1 VKGSVSKVSVL
12 LAAVALSLVASCGAP
27 AAQPSAPAQ
36 PTAAPPTAAPSQ
48 PTASQ
53 QSGAPAQATSAPAA
67 AKPATGKPIKVGY
80 VGSLTGVGAD
90 VGNANLGGAKLAVED
105 VNGAG
110 GISGRPI
117 ELVIYDDQTDPAT
130 SVTRVEKLITQDEVE
145 AVIGG
150 THSATTM
157 ANRMVSEKYGI
168 VQLTPQAQN
177 VEATQGVK
185 WLFRGNA
192 VDVDNADA
200 IVDLA
205 YAMGFKKPSIQAST
219 SAFGVSGGKGL
230 EAAAERKGIKAVDVE
245 SHKEAGTDL
254 TAQVLAAKNAGADLL
269 LTWAQGVDVALFAKT
284 KKQLGFD
291 IPLYG
296 IDAAMHKAAPPIAG
310 DAYEGVMAVTYVD
323 IDRPEVNNLLFN
335 RFVKATG
342 SEPTTWSSAALGYD
356 AVMLISQG
364 LKPVVNGDGK
374 IDQAKF
380 KAAMESINKYQG
392 MTGAKGSSWTFTAD
406 NHNGLTRGA
415 QVFYQWKGGK
425 WVRMMSWNELL
436 ANPSLV
442 NAWKK

>member
-1 VKGSVSKVSVL
+1 MKAPVRKASILVPVL
-12 LAAVALSLVASCGAP
+12 ALAFTLVAACSAAP
-27 AAQPSAPAQ
+27 APQ
-36 PTAAPPTAAPSQ
+36 PTAAPAQ
-48 PTASQ
+48 PAGQ
-53 QSGAPAQATSAPAA
+53 PAA

-105 VNGAG
+105 VNKAG
-110 GISGRPI
+110 GINGRPI
-117 ELVIYDDQTDPAT
+117 ELIIYDDQTDPAT

-157 ANRMVSEKYGI
+157 SNRMVSEKYGV

-185 WLFRGNA
+185 WLFRGNS

-205 YAMGFKKPSIQAST
+205 YAMGFKKPSVQHST

-230 EAAAERKGIKAVDVE
+230 QAAAEKKGIKAVNVE

-254 TAQVLAAKNAGADLL
+254 TAQLLAAKNAGADLI

-284 KKQLGFD
+284 KKQLNFD
-291 IPLYG
+291 VPLYG

-310 DAYEGVMAVTYVD
+310 EAYEGVTAVTYVD
-323 IDRPEVNNLLFN
+323 TDRPEVSDLLFN
-335 RFVKATG
+335 RFVKAYG

-356 AVMLISQG
+356 AVMMISQG
-364 LKPVVNGDGK
+364 MKPAVSGDGK
-374 IDQAKF
+374 VDQAKF
-380 KAAMESINKYQG
+380 KTAMESINKYQG
-392 MTGAKGSSWTFTAD
+392 MTGAKGSSWTFTPD

-436 ANPSLV
+436 ADPGVV
-442 NAWKK
+442 NKWKK